1 MADPRAPVV
10 ILLDS
15 CSYFR
20 LGLPFHPILVRLL
33 GDPEYVLMVIEEL
46 DRECARSSRLRTK
59 FWWANSEEHRN
70 ERKSNCYSLR
80 GKKAKDAALVFSY
93 IDQYAKDNNIGVS
106 LIDKR
111 VLSATY
117 TANGY
122 VVTDDVDMQS
132 VAAAFG
138 IKVFSTLQLLQLL
151 YERGRVKVEEIDSVI
166 EYWNYEND
174 LPTGFAAIHAWRNSI
189 EQ

>member
-1 MADPRAPVV
+1 M
-10 ILLDS
+10 
-15 CSYFR
+15 
-20 LGLPFHPILVRLL
+20 
-33 GDPEYVLMVIEEL
+33 
-46 DRECARSSRLRTK
+46 
-59 FWWANSEEHRN
+59 
-70 ERKSNCYSLR
+70 
-80 GKKAKDAALVFSY
+80 
-93 IDQYAKDNNIGVS
+93 
-106 LIDKR
+106 DKR

-174 LPTGFAAIHAWRNSI
+174 LPTGFAAIHVWRNSI

>member
-20 LGLPFHPILVRLL
+20 LGLSFHPILVRLL

-46 DRECARSSRLRTK
+46 DREYARSSRLRTK

>member
-1 MADPRAPVV
+1 MRRRGRNTPRSPSSPSERSTRTGEWEREGSSRSSPSRNAAPP
-10 ILLDS
+10 S
-15 CSYFR
+15 PPSSR
-20 LGLPFHPILVRLL
+20 GPPR
-33 GDPEYVLMVIEEL
+33 
-46 DRECARSSRLRTK
+46 SRLRTK

-80 GKKAKDAALVFSY
+80 GKKAKDAALLFSY

-117 TANGY
+117 TTNGY

-151 YERGRVKVEEIDSVI
+151 YERGKVKVEEIDSVI

-174 LPTGFAAIHAWRNSI
+174 LPTGFAAIHAWRNGL
-189 EQ
+189 ER

>member
-1 MADPRAPVV
+1 MAGPQTPVV
-10 ILLDS
+10 MLLDS

-20 LGLPFHPILVRLL
+20 LGLSFRPILVRLL

-46 DRECARSSRLRTK
+46 DREYARSSRLRTK
-59 FWWANSEEHRN
+59 FWWANSEEYKN
-70 ERKSNCYSLR
+70 ERKSNCYRLK

-93 IDQYAKDNNIGVS
+93 IDQYARDNNIGVS
-106 LIDKR
+106 LIDKH

-151 YERGRVKVEEIDSVI
+151 YERGKIKIEEIDSVI
-166 EYWNYEND
+166 EYWEYEND
-174 LPTGFAAIHAWRNSI
+174 LPTGFAAIRTWRNGL
-189 EQ
+189 